1 MEKQRIAR
9 YLERQYQNLSQNG
22 QKLKLK
28 EILARLN
35 SINFLDSETLEEVI
49 KSLLEEEQWPLARI
63 LAHLDLVDLDQR
75 T

>member
-1 MEKQRIAR
+1 MDKQRIAR

-35 SINFLDSETLEEVI
+35 SINFLDSETLEQVI
-49 KSLLEEEQWPLARI
+49 KSLLEEEEWPLSKI
-63 LAHLDLVDLDQR
+63 LAHLDLVDLEQR